1 MSYSAKSRPTSFLQV
16 DSWSLRNREG
26 FKDDVVGGI
35 RGVLPAEGNVIK
47 DAALSGGLMEDLSGG
62 GRVAEDPDHQNLT
75 LLGLEYGASGGERLG
90 EVFSGC
96 GHWAGYRGGGSHWRY
111 IDW

>member
-1 MSYSAKSRPTSFLQV
+1 
-16 DSWSLRNREG
+16 
-26 FKDDVVGGI
+26 
-35 RGVLPAEGNVIK
+35 
-47 DAALSGGLMEDLSGG
+47 
-62 GRVAEDPDHQNLT
+62 
-75 LLGLEYGASGGERLG
+75 LGLEYGASGGERLG